1 MSVEF
6 REGDLFK
13 QDDLASLGHGVNC
26 RGVMGAG
33 IARPFSK
40 LDPAM
45 YAAYK
50 EICYNGELRPGD
62 IFPWKMEDG
71 TVIYNIASQ
80 DLPGANATYS
90 ALGLGLYKVA
100 RHALKNGINNIGIPR
115 IGCGIGGLEWDK
127 VRYLITEIAAE
138 TNFQIVVVTPKEN
151 IT

>member
-6 REGDLFK
+6 REGDLFA
-13 QDDLASLGHGVNC
+13 QDDLVALGHGVNC

-33 IARPFSK
+33 IALPFSK
-40 LDPAM
+40 LDSGM

-62 IFPWKMEDG
+62 IFPWRLDDG
-71 TVIYNIASQ
+71 RVVYNIASQ
-80 DLPGANATYS
+80 DRPGRNATYS
-90 ALGLGLYKVA
+90 ALGLGLYKTA
-100 RHALKNGINNIGIPR
+100 RHATKNGIANIGIPR

-127 VRYLITEIAAE
+127 VRYLITEIAEE
-138 TNFQIVVVTPKEN
+138 TSFHIVVVTPKEN